1 MMLDFLLELERVLK
15 LWPDNVKWSLVEIAE
30 RTNTK
35 IPHVVETITE
45 VLNKS
50 LDVHEPLT
58 YNEVN
63 KAHMI
68 LMDRKRPELEA
79 LKLREK
85 QAIQKAV
92 ESYQGTMDK
101 IRIMEITKNWRSAY
115 KTLNYFYGIN
125 HALLPLDYR
134 VEICNECL
142 RLGIKEQINFQELSQ
157 WLKRGIQHLLQK
169 PSTDSIEDALDILD
183 AYGDYFLSEPRGK
196 GEKFLTNMFL
206 LLKPSAMEFDLSV
219 KLNEV
224 ARELELTSVMDVY
237 I

>member
-1 MMLDFLLELERVLK
+1 MLNFLLELERVLK
-15 LWPDNVKWSLVEIAE
+15 LWPDNVKWSLVDIAE
-30 RTNTK
+30 KTDSK
-35 IPHVVETITE
+35 VPHVVECISE

-63 KAHMI
+63 KAHMV

-79 LKLREK
+79 LKQREK
-85 QAIQKAV
+85 LAVQKSIDSFA
-92 ESYQGTMDK
+92 QTMDK
-101 IRIMEITKNWRSAY
+101 IRIMEITRNWRSAY
-115 KTLNYFYGIN
+115 KTLNYFYGIHN
-125 HALLPLDYR
+125 TRLP
-134 VEICNECL
+134 VEDKVIICNECL

-157 WLKRGIQHLLQK
+157 WLKRGIQHLLSS
-169 PSTDSIEDALDILD
+169 PSTTSIEDALDFLD

>member
-1 MMLDFLLELERVLK
+1 MLDFLLELERVLK
-15 LWPDNVKWSLVEIAE
+15 LWPDNVKWSLVQIAE
-30 RTNTK
+30 KTNSK
-35 IPHVVETITE
+35 IPHVVDLITE

-50 LDVHEPLT
+50 LDVHEPLS
-58 YNEVN
+58 YNEVH

-79 LKLREK
+79 LKMRER
-85 QAIQKAV
+85 QAIQKSI
-92 ESYQGTMDK
+92 ESYQSTMDK
-101 IRIMEITKNWRSAY
+101 IRIMEMTKNWRSAY

-125 HALLPLDYR
+125 HTLLPLDYK

-157 WLKRGIQHLLQK
+157 WLKRGIQYLLGK
-169 PSTDSIEDALDILD
+169 PSPDSIEDALDFLD
-183 AYGDYFLSEPRGK
+183 AYGDYFLTEPRGK

-206 LLKPSAMEFDLSV
+206 ILKPSAMEFDLSGR
-219 KLNEV
+219 LNEV
-224 ARELELTSVMDVY
+224 ARDLELTAVMDVY